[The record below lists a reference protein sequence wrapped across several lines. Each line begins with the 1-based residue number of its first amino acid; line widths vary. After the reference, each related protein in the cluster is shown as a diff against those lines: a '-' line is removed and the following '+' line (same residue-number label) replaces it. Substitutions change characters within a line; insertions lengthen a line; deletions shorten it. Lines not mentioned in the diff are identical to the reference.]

1 MKKCPNCERTF
12 DDAMKFCQTDGTPL
26 VAVAE
31 NAVPDDVYK
40 TTVGRQ
46 EDIAAAIQP
55 DPFKTMIGGSFNK
68 DESGDLLQIPDN
80 SDPLKTMYATDEE
93 MKREMAAHKPAN
105 EGVVEIAPL
114 ADDLPSETPDR
125 ANDSLL
131 QTPAPPR
138 FDEPDLSPPSFG
150 EPQSTPSADYSS
162 TDYSA
167 GNVPKPPDSFGEI
180 SAPNVPSPFSPF
192 EDKTAIIDSKNP
204 FDSKPYTSPNSA
216 IPSPF
221 NESRPTSYD
230 PPSTPLPTYKEPEP
244 FADAPRSDPFNQP
257 IYAQPLEQN
266 QPLQPA
272 EWTPPPAPEANWQNQ
287 SIGANTPF
295 QPPAAGAG
303 QNNTLSIISLVLGI
317 LSIPCCGFVIFGIGA
332 AVTGFLAKKKADQN
346 PELYGGRGM
355 ALAGMIIGIITA
367 VIGLILTV
375 LQIFF
380 GALGALGNT

>member
-1 MKKCPNCERTF
+1 MKKCPTCERTF
-12 DDAMKFCQTDGTPL
+12 DEAMKFCQTDGTPL
-26 VAVAE
+26 VAVTE
-31 NAVPDDVYK
+31 NAAPDDVYK

-46 EDIAAAIQP
+46 EDIAASIQP

-68 DESGDLLQIPDN
+68 DESGSLLQIPDA

-93 MKREMAAHKPAN
+93 MKREMSAHKSAN
-105 EGVVEIAPL
+105 EGVVELAPL
-114 ADDLPSETPDR
+114 AEDSSSKSSDKTDDSFLSP
-125 ANDSLL
+125 
-131 QTPAPPR
+131 PAPQ
-138 FDEPDLSPPSFG
+138 FDEPSLSPPSFG
-150 EPQSTPSADYSS
+150 VVQPPAPMNYSSDNEPKISDSYNEPSA
-162 TDYSA
+162 
-167 GNVPKPPDSFGEI
+167 PKIP
-180 SAPNVPSPFSPF
+180 SPF
-192 EDKTAIIDSKNP
+192 EDKTEIIESNSP
-204 FDSKPYTSPNSA
+204 FSNSPFNSHSSA

-221 NESRPTSYD
+221 NELRPTSYD

-244 FADAPRSDPFNQP
+244 FAEAQRSDPFNQP
-257 IYAQPLEQN
+257 VYTQPLEQN

-272 EWTPPPAPEANWQNQ
+272 EWTPPPAPDASWQNQ
-287 SIGANTPF
+287 PIGANTPF
-295 QPPAAGAG
+295 QPPAAGTG

-317 LSIPCCGFVIFGIGA
+317 LSIPCCGFVIFGIAA

-380 GALGALGNT
+380 GALNSLGNM